1 MINIVQVIVKF
12 AYLIAASDRYNAV
25 KSFVGEVLEDQNSLK
40 KRYFDY
46 FMIFLVLTTV
56 FILIYEIKHELP
68 LFIDYYEMFA
78 IGVFIVEWLGRLW
91 VSSDI
96 HLEIIE
102 GYEKAQISGSK
113 FKFNKTLGRVLKKKI
128 DFIVSPMSIV
138 DLLAILP
145 SYRPLRI
152 LRILL
157 LFRLFKIF
165 RYTQSVNF
173 FVRIFV
179 EKRFEFGTLLI
190 LFTFVVFF
198 SSTVIYIYEGVG
210 NNENIQSF
218 FDAIYWSIVTVT
230 TVGYGDV
237 TPVSGEGRFITLLL
251 ILGGLGIIAF
261 STSII
266 TTALTEKMEAIKENR
281 VKAEASKLK
290 DFTIICGYSK
300 MGKVLAG
307 ELEKIK
313 EKFIIIDA
321 NENEVAKAKEKN
333 YLAIRGDVTDV
344 EILKELSADTRA
356 KSVIALTHSDA
367 VNLSVILSAK
377 SLNENIRVIAR
388 ANEKSSKQKFQ
399 IAGANQVIFPY
410 EMTGLVAAEYVGQ
423 PVAFDAIDSILL
435 ERSEP
440 VIDEVEVLENSYI
453 NDKLIFEL
461 GMKNYRLKLI
471 GVIRNEE
478 GRQFFFNPKKD
489 TFRLKRGDIMI
500 LIGNSSDI
508 AGFRVKMLKSIKNG

>member
-173 FVRIFV
+173 FVR
-179 EKRFEFGTLLI
+179 FG
-190 LFTFVVFF
+190 
-198 SSTVIYIYEGVG
+198 
-210 NNENIQSF
+210 
-218 FDAIYWSIVTVT
+218 
-230 TVGYGDV
+230 
-237 TPVSGEGRFITLLL
+237 
-251 ILGGLGIIAF
+251 
-261 STSII
+261 
-266 TTALTEKMEAIKENR
+266 
-281 VKAEASKLK
+281 
-290 DFTIICGYSK
+290 
-300 MGKVLAG
+300 
-307 ELEKIK
+307 
-313 EKFIIIDA
+313 
-321 NENEVAKAKEKN
+321 
-333 YLAIRGDVTDV
+333 
-344 EILKELSADTRA
+344 
-356 KSVIALTHSDA
+356 
-367 VNLSVILSAK
+367 
-377 SLNENIRVIAR
+377 
-388 ANEKSSKQKFQ
+388 
-399 IAGANQVIFPY
+399 
-410 EMTGLVAAEYVGQ
+410 
-423 PVAFDAIDSILL
+423 
-435 ERSEP
+435 
-440 VIDEVEVLENSYI
+440 
-453 NDKLIFEL
+453 
-461 GMKNYRLKLI
+461 
-471 GVIRNEE
+471 
-478 GRQFFFNPKKD
+478 
-489 TFRLKRGDIMI
+489 
-500 LIGNSSDI
+500 
-508 AGFRVKMLKSIKNG
+508 